1 MSSSAATET
10 ADTSRNVRLSRPARR
25 EQLLA
30 AAQDVFVANGYH
42 STAMDEIA
50 DRAGVS
56 KPVLYQH
63 SPSKLELYLSLL
75 DRHVESLVASV
86 RDALEATE
94 DNKQRVQ
101 GVTSA
106 FFEFVDREGA
116 PFRLVFE
123 SDITSEPAVR
133 RRVAAM
139 TAACAEPIATVIAE
153 DTGLPREEA
162 KMLGIALVGQAQIT
176 ARWWLSNGRP
186 IPREDAARL
195 VFSLSWRGIR
205 GVPKSAPEPVRP

>member
-1 MSSSAATET
+1 MTSTATTDTDDT
-10 ADTSRNVRLSRPARR
+10 ARGGRLSRPERR

-42 STAMDEIA
+42 ATAMDEIA
-50 DRAGVS
+50 ERARVS

-63 SPSKLELYLSLL
+63 FPSKMELYLSLL

-86 RDALEATE
+86 RVALDATE
-94 DNKQRVQ
+94 DNKQRVA

-123 SDITSEPAVR
+123 SDITSEPEVR
-133 RRVAAM
+133 RRVAQM
-139 TAACAEPIATVIAE
+139 TAACAEPISAVIAE
-153 DTGLPREEA
+153 DTGLPRAEA
-162 KMLGIALVGQAQIT
+162 QMLGIALVGQVQVT
-176 ARWWLSNGRP
+176 ARWWLSHGRP

-205 GVPKSAPEPVRP
+205 GFPKSGTESVRP